1 MKRFKHDLAMQIVKL
16 LDALL
21 LTIPFGMCWLNYY
34 ASRTA
39 EPFYNKGNWV
49 VIGLFCLIYITFGKI
64 YEGFLVSMNRISE
77 MVYSQALAAIITD
90 FIMYVI
96 TLLLTKHIPNVLPIL
111 CAFVGQILMSAIWSY
126 AAHKWY
132 FSHYPAMST
141 MIVYDM
147 REGMEELIQEYGF
160 EKKFSVQKTLFVD
173 ECLNNLSVLAEVETV
188 ILSGIHSHHRNIILK
203 YCIEHDITIYV
214 IPRIGDV
221 ILSGAK
227 KMHMF
232 HLPILRLERYHP
244 SPFYLFIKRGFDIVA
259 SGIAL
264 IILSPIMIIV
274 AIAINVTDGGPVF
287 Y

>member
-21 LTIPFGMCWLNYY
+21 LTIPFGMCWLSYY

-160 EKKFSVQKTLFVD
+160 EKKILCS
-173 ECLNNLSVLAEVETV
+173 ENLV
-188 ILSGIHSHHRNIILK
+188 
-203 YCIEHDITIYV
+203 Y
-214 IPRIGDV
+214 
-221 ILSGAK
+221 
-227 KMHMF
+227 
-232 HLPILRLERYHP
+232 
-244 SPFYLFIKRGFDIVA
+244 
-259 SGIAL
+259 
-264 IILSPIMIIV
+264 
-274 AIAINVTDGGPVF
+274 
-287 Y
+287 